1 MLSKVLTLAR
11 RIRRSGRF
19 KSAAG
24 MPKRLLVKGI
34 QRGNNGIFSIEIES
48 RIGFFAIMQMV
59 LFILTYCEEKGLY
72 PDVSAAGGIY
82 GEPTAKVDW
91 FRQLFDCIQEPDSAI
106 ADRLRRRSGIRT
118 SKIKDISELGFRARY
133 EMGLTLAGASELFN
147 RAYRPNAGVLEE
159 VDSTAKRL
167 GISRSTLAVH
177 FRGTDKVHEAV
188 PMPWATVCERVEAI
202 ARSRPDLTEIFLA
215 TDDVGFAQFFER
227 HPFKLPVIAAP
238 ARYLPKG
245 NTPIHFSGHPGLA
258 IGREALITC
267 LLLAQC
273 GFLIKTPS
281 YLSAWSKILNP
292 SLDVWLI
299 SPSIGAGFFPDR
311 VLWADQLSGKVTF
324 PAPLTH

>member
-1 MLSKVLTLAR
+1 MLSKLLSLAR
-11 RIRRSGRF
+11 RIRRSNRF

-48 RIGFFAIMQMV
+48 RIGFFAIMQMI
-59 LFILTYCEEKGLY
+59 LFILVYCEEHGLF
-72 PDVSAAGGIY
+72 PDVGAAGGIY
-82 GEPTAKVDW
+82 GEPTGKVDW
-91 FRQLFDCIQEPDSAI
+91 FRQLFDCIREPDSTI

-118 SKIKDISELGFRARY
+118 SKIRDIGELGFRSQY
-133 EMGLTLAGASELFN
+133 EMRLTLADASKLFN
-147 RAYRPNAGVLEE
+147 RTYRPSAGVSDE
-159 VDSTAKRL
+159 VASIAKRL

-177 FRGTDKVHEAV
+177 FRGTDKVHEAP
-188 PMPWATVCERVEAI
+188 PMPWAAVCERVETI
-202 ARSRPDLTEIFLA
+202 ARSRPGLTEIFLA
-215 TDDVGFAQFFER
+215 TDDVGFAEFFQR
-227 HPFKLPVIAAP
+227 HPFGLPVIAAP
-238 ARYLPKG
+238 AKYLPKG

-292 SLDVWLI
+292 SLEVWLI
-299 SPSIGAGFFPDR
+299 SPSNGAGFFPDR
-311 VLWADQLSGKVTF
+311 ALWADQESGKVAF
-324 PAPLTH
+324 PGPLTR